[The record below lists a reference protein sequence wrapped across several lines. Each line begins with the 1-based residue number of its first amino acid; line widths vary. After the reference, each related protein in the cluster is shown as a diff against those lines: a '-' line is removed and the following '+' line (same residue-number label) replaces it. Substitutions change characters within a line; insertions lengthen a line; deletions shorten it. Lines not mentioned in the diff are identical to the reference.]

1 MGNQANLLACR
12 RTKSGSCRLGKCEYA
27 PSQGETLYER
37 MPVLLVGDEAQ
48 DQWMA
53 GSDADAFALC
63 KPYPPERMRLVQTG
77 YEKRDLHAG

>member
-1 MGNQANLLACR
+1 
-12 RTKSGSCRLGKCEYA
+12 
-27 PSQGETLYER
+27 
-37 MPVLLVGDEAQ
+37 
-48 DQWMA
+48 MA